1 LSGESSNVLAGAG
14 ATLAPP
20 GHAACALAWRFART
34 ISMLSQSALWQAP
47 LIVAEQVNTPTMS
60 TPLLPQKTCA
70 LRVVPQPSDANVH
83 GDVFGGWIMAQVDIA
98 GSIPASRRAN
108 GRVATVAVN
117 SFIFKQPVFVGDLLS
132 FYADIVKTGTTSITV
147 SVEVFAQRMSL
158 TEELV
163 KVTEATLTYVATDKD
178 RRPRKLPEL
187 K

>member
-1 LSGESSNVLAGAG
+1 M
-14 ATLAPP
+14 TTPP
-20 GHAACALAWRFART
+20 A
-34 ISMLSQSALWQAP
+34 
-47 LIVAEQVNTPTMS
+47 
-60 TPLLPQKTCA
+60 LPQKPCA

-132 FYADIVKTGTTSITV
+132 FYADIVKTGNTSVTV

-158 TEELV
+158 AEETV
-163 KVTEATLTYVATDKD
+163 KVTEAELTYVATDRD
-178 RRPRKLPEL
+178 RRPRKLPDVA
-187 K
+187 